1 MVVICFAKDSCG
13 VAVLVTDYFMRTH
26 EHNGYEEEDV
36 EERFNIVSGMVRHVF
51 DSKLDGHVMH
61 CSLYESLTVRSS

>member
-13 VAVLVTDYFMRTH
+13 AAVLVTDRFTRTH

-36 EERFNIVSGMVRHVF
+36 EERFNIVSGVVRHVF
-51 DSKLDGHVMH
+51 DSKLDGHVMRH
-61 CSLYESLTVRSS
+61 SLFEPLTVRSS